1 MKINIYYGGRGLIDD
16 TTIFVIDKITEV
28 LEELRVKVERYN
40 LYEEKSSISML
51 PKTLKDADGVI
62 LAASVEWLGIGGNL
76 LQFLDACWLYGDKE
90 CISRMHMMPI
100 VTATSYGELE
110 AEQTLIKAWQML
122 GGIPSRGIS
131 AYVENH
137 VDFVSSPEYALM
149 IEKCAEDFYRSI
161 SQKMV
166 AFPNSSSSIKK
177 TLLRSST
184 LSLTPQESEQLSAY
198 VSNDSYVKTQ
208 KKDIEDLAS
217 FYKGKIETDDEG
229 DTRTYIDDLE
239 EIFVPMYDLKAVF
252 QIDIA
257 DEGKSLTIEVDN
269 TNLNCFFDK
278 ATNPDVTARV
288 NSRVFK
294 SILAGDMPFQNAFM
308 SGKLSAQGDF
318 NVLRKFD
325 TVFRG
330 GTHKAY

>member
-1 MKINIYYGGRGLIDD
+1 MKVNIYYGGRGLVDD

-28 LEELRVKVERYN
+28 LDELKVKVERFN

-90 CISRMHMMPI
+90 CISHIRMMPI
-100 VTATSYGELE
+100 VMATSYGEME

-122 GGIPSRGIS
+122 GGIPVRGLR

-137 VDFVSSPEYALM
+137 VDFVTSPEYVMM
-149 IEKCAEDFYRSI
+149 IERCAEDFYRAM
-161 SQKMV
+161 SQKKI
-166 AFPNSSSSIKK
+166 AFPNSSSSVKK

-217 FYKGKIETDDEG
+217 FYKEKIEEDD
-229 DTRTYIDDLE
+229 DTEKDHYIASLE
-239 EIFVPMYDLKAVF
+239 ESFVPMDGMKAVF
-252 QIDIA
+252 QIDLA
-257 DEGKSLTIEVDN
+257 DENRSLTIDI
-269 TNLNCFFDK
+269 DK
-278 ATNPDVTARV
+278 DKLHCYFGKTAHPDVTARV
-288 NSRVFK
+288 TGKVFK
-294 SILAGDMPFQNAFM
+294 EILSGEKKFQNAFM
-308 SGKLSAQGDF
+308 SGSLSAQCDF
-318 NVLRKFD
+318 KILRNFD
-325 TVFRG
+325 TVFRF
-330 GTHKAY
+330 